1 MKFLCKL
8 LIWTFCAC
16 LLAFRTQAKK
26 GQRPITYHC
35 VLVVTIVV
43 CFAGFAHARW
53 KPEYANMPA
62 EIRAWYA
69 QAQTMPDSRPRKE
82 KGYVGCCNHGDVV
95 DAQFETKKTPS
106 GYVEEWYYK
115 TPEMAEYKR
124 IPNDIIHWGE
134 AAPYGLPTLFVYNGE
149 EICFWPPNGAI

>member
-1 MKFLCKL
+1 
-8 LIWTFCAC
+8 
-16 LLAFRTQAKK
+16 
-26 GQRPITYHC
+26 

-115 TPEMAEYKR
+115 TREMAEYKR
-124 IPNDIIHWGE
+124 IANDIIHWGE